1 MTDEA
6 KLVLGGE
13 EYEFPVVEGSEGE
26 VGIDGVSLRSE
37 TGAVFLDPGYGNT
50 GSCTS
55 EITFING
62 EEGVLRYRG
71 YPIEELAEEVS
82 FEEVVHLL
90 IWGELPTASELE
102 AMRERLADDAFLPD
116 DLEHLLGSL
125 PTRAHPMATLQ
136 TLVSALGTFYGD
148 GSAGANDEE
157 DIYRLVGQ
165 FKALAGAIYRRRE
178 GEPYLTPEPER
189 SYAGDLAQL
198 MFGDPAGEY
207 EVPEV
212 VENAINKLLI
222 LHADHEQNCS
232 ASTSRM
238 VGSADSDLYAS
249 ISAAVGALSGSLH
262 GGANQQV
269 IEMLQEIHESDKDVS
284 TFIELAKDK
293 SSDFRLMGFGHRVYK
308 NFDPRAKIL
317 KSSADD
323 VLDQLGKDNP
333 YLDIARKLEEA
344 ALNED
349 YFVERRLYP
358 NVDFYSGTIYHA
370 LGIPTDMFTV
380 MFALGRLPGWIA
392 QRKEMLEDDRQRIHR
407 PRQVYVGETERS
419 VTPIGERG

>member
-6 KLVLGGE
+6 KLVLDGE
-13 EYEFPVVEGSEGE
+13 AYEFPVVEGTEGE
-26 VGIDGVSLRSE
+26 VGIDGLELRSE
-37 TGAVFLDPGYGNT
+37 TGAVFLDPGYGST

-71 YPIEELAEEVS
+71 YPIDELAEAVS

-90 IWGELPTASELE
+90 IWGELPTKSELGE
-102 AMRERLADDAFLPD
+102 LNSGLADHAFLPD

-125 PTRAHPMATLQ
+125 PTQAHPMSTLQ
-136 TLVSALGTFYGD
+136 TLVSALGTYYGE
-148 GSAGANDEE
+148 GPSAANEAD
-157 DIYRLVGQ
+157 DIYRIVAQ
-165 FKALAGAIYRRRE
+165 FKALAAAIHRRRA
-178 GEPYLTPEPER
+178 GEPYLTPEPSR
-189 SYAGDLAQL
+189 SYAGDFAQL
-198 MFGDPAGEY
+198 MFGDPAGAY

-238 VGSADSDLYAS
+238 VGSAKSDLFAS
-249 ISAAVGALSGSLH
+249 ISAAVGALSGPLH

-269 IEMLQEIHESDKDVS
+269 IEMLQEIHESDKDAS
-284 TFIELAKDK
+284 TFIELAKDE
-293 SSDFRLMGFGHRVYK
+293 SADFRLMGFGHRVYK

-317 KSSADD
+317 KDSASE
-323 VLDQLGKDNP
+323 VLDELGKDNP
-333 YLDIARKLEEA
+333 YLDIARTLEEA
-344 ALNED
+344 ALNDD

-380 MFALGRLPGWIA
+380 MFAMGRLPGWIA
-392 QRKEMLEDDRQRIHR
+392 QRKEMLEDERQRIHR

-419 VTPIGERG
+419 VPPLGERG